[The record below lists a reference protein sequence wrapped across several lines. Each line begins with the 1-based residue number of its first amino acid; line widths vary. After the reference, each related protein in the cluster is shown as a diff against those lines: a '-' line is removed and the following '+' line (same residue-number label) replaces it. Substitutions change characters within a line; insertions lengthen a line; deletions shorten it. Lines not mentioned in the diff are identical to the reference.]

1 MTGVQT
7 CALPIPYFPSA
18 AIAWRVSEESFL
30 KEVDFVSNLK
40 IRLSYGQ
47 TGNQAI
53 SPYGSLSRIS
63 GVKYPFGGNPELGF
77 AMNSDGLGN
86 DNLSWE
92 TTTQYNVGL
101 DMGFFDNR
109 LTLTMDLYRKNTES
123 LLQSVSL
130 PPSTGYL
137 RRRDNKIGRA
147 HV

>member
-1 MTGVQT
+1 M
-7 CALPIPYFPSA
+7 
-18 AIAWRVSEESFL
+18 
-30 KEVDFVSNLK
+30 
-40 IRLSYGQ
+40 
-47 TGNQAI
+47 
-53 SPYGSLSRIS
+53 
-63 GVKYPFGGNPELGF
+63 KYPFGGNPELGF

-137 RRRDNKIGRA
+137 RRRDNIGSMRNEGLEITLNPYRCRIRIS
-147 HV
+147 VGIWL